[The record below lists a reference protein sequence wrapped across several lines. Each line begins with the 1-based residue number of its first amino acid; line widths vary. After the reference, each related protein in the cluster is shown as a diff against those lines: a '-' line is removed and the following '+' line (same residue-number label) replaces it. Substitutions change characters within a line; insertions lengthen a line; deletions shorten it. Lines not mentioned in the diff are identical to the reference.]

1 MAGRRKIED
10 MQPLVEAFEAGSE
23 RREDFAARHDIAVS
37 TLDYW
42 RRRCR
47 ERSEP
52 AFIEVQTTA
61 HGHSSAVDLVFAN
74 GARLSYS
81 GPLDPAFLLML
92 VDRAR

>member
-1 MAGRRKIED
+1 MR
-10 MQPLVEAFEAGSE
+10 PLVEAFEAGSE
-23 RREDFAARHDIAVS
+23 RREDFAARHDIKVG

-47 ERSEP
+47 EEGAE
-52 AFIEVQTTA
+52 AFIEVRPDI
-61 HGHSSAVDLVFAN
+61 HERRSVVDLEFAN

-81 GPLDPAFLLML
+81 GPLDAALLLML

>member
-1 MAGRRKIED
+1 MR
-10 MQPLVEAFEAGSE
+10 PLVEAFEAGSE
-23 RREDFAARHDIAVS
+23 RREDFAARHDIKVG

-47 ERSEP
+47 EEGEE
-52 AFIEVQTTA
+52 AFIEVRPDI
-61 HGHSSAVDLVFAN
+61 HERGSAVDLEFAN

-81 GPLDPAFLLML
+81 GPLDPSLLLML